1 MREHYITRNKGAIGY
16 KTPAHRET
24 TCLVNLVHVHS
35 CAVLDA
41 VSFSAIAPDNI
52 EVPSGVKL
60 LALTRRK
67 PVSQK
72 TQTAR
77 LASVFATIAP
87 IKLA

>member
-1 MREHYITRNKGAIGY
+1 LREHYITRNKGAIGY

-24 TCLVNLVHVHS
+24 TCLVNLVHVQS
-35 CAVLDA
+35 RAVVDA
-41 VSFSAIAPDNI
+41 VSFSTITADNI
-52 EVPSGVKL
+52 EVPSRVKL

-77 LASVFATIAP
+77 LAIVFATIAR
-87 IKLA
+87 IELA

>member
-1 MREHYITRNKGAIGY
+1 LREHYITRDKGAFGS
-16 KTPAHRET
+16 KTQAQFYT

-35 CAVLDA
+35 CAAVDA
-41 VSFSAIAPDNI
+41 VFSPAIASDDI
-52 EVPSGVKL
+52 EVALSVKL

-67 PVSQK
+67 PLSQK